1 MPGFGPLSS
10 IAKPL
15 SLGKTKGLASL
26 QAAKPAK
33 GPVAPKLKM
42 SVPGISVSNK
52 YLRAGLQGKSV
63 APSRLTDNFNWHVS
77 GLKNTGF
84 GLQTTGGLL
93 SKTAMDLETKK
104 EVANTAA
111 IGAVGVGT
119 GILGERI
126 LSKPGVQ
133 AALQRLPSWG
143 KAGLVM
149 GGLGL
154 AGDYAAVKANKAMN
168 AHMDANQGTHMNKT
182 AKQLLQKAASIRAGS
197 AELVAVEMLKQA
209 GMAEEDARYEVLQ
222 ASMEKTAADQLTFKG
237 VDAEEAVKMVKAAN
251 INVRD
256 LANVGLVTEEEELA
270 SSLEKAASEIETLQA
285 QLDAAHG
292 QISEMEKA
300 AEATAT
306 AAQVKASKPA
316 LPEQFTKMAS
326 VGAFTFEDLAALEAM
341 PQSVMEKVASA
352 MDTPWEF
359 GKAAGAAKDQG
370 DPLLN
375 FLMS

>member
-1 MPGFGPLSS
+1 MPGFGTLSS
-10 IAKPL
+10 TAKPL
-15 SLGKTKGLASL
+15 SSLGKPRGLASL
-26 QAAKPAK
+26 QAAKPASS
-33 GPVAPKLKM
+33 PVAPKLKM
-42 SVPGISVSNK
+42 SVPGVSVSNK
-52 YLRAGLQGKSV
+52 YLRAGLRGRSV
-63 APSRLTDNFNWHVS
+63 APSRLTNNFNWHVS

-104 EVANTAA
+104 ELANTAS

-119 GILGERI
+119 GIAGERI
-126 LSKPGVQ
+126 LSRPGVQ
-133 AALQRLPSWG
+133 AALKRMPSWG

-154 AGDYAAVKANKAMN
+154 AGDYAAVKSNKAMN
-168 AHMDANQGTHMNKT
+168 AYMDANQGTHMNKT
-182 AKQLLQKAASIRAGS
+182 AKQLMQKAASIRAGS

-222 ASMEKTAADQLTFKG
+222 ATMEKTAAEQLTFKG
-237 VDAEEAVKMVKAAN
+237 VDAEEAVRMVKAAN
-251 INVRD
+251 INVRE

-270 SSLEKAASEIETLQA
+270 SSLEKAASVIEKLQDD
-285 QLDAAHG
+285 LNAAHA
-292 QISEMEKA
+292 QISEMEKSAETAQAKA
-300 AEATAT
+300 A
-306 AAQVKASKPA
+306 KPA
-316 LPEQFTKMAS
+316 LPERFTKMAS

-341 PQSVMEKVASA
+341 PASVMEKVASA